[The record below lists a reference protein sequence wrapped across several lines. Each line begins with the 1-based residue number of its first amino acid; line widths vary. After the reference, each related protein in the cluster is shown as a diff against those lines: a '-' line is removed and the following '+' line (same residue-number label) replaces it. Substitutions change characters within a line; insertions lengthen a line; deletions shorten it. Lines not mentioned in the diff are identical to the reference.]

1 MVGRLVSSKHLF
13 RAVIRHDTQIN
24 ETRRLVALMCA
35 RACVWSY
42 CRWRTTLRNCVLCGP
57 LTGADARS
65 DRNFIYYRASN
76 YANGRTSLKPVY
88 CVGNIC
94 LSCAMIRNAL
104 EYR

>member
-65 DRNFIYYRASN
+65 DLTLFITARPTMQTVVHLLSLFTASV
-76 YANGRTSLKPVY
+76 ASVSLVQ
-88 CVGNIC
+88 
-94 LSCAMIRNAL
+94 
-104 EYR
+104 